1 MGDVEQARNSKRNKN
16 IGNKSHQN
24 KGLFGP
30 DVSTQNII
38 LEYEEYFLKL
48 AVNIEKWRTI
58 IVKTIISELQ

>member
-1 MGDVEQARNSKRNKN
+1 M
-16 IGNKSHQN
+16 
-24 KGLFGP
+24 GP